1 MTPYHREDVWA
12 IVRFIAWIAVVFVAL
27 VFWFS
32 CAPGADDDG
41 LPSRRLST
49 TPPVVG
55 RETGNLALEGESAPA
70 TAKWAQT
77 ATVAGTGTYQEQAT
91 PPPRGAQEGGTLLSQ
106 LDALEARIAALDH
119 GPGLGAELET
129 ACGVCGVEWAS
140 VRRGEVEGRCRR
152 VPNLGVVKIARA
164 P

>member
-1 MTPYHREDVWA
+1 MTRPVLLSLLLA
-12 IVRFIAWIAVVFVAL
+12 G
-27 VFWFS
+27 
-32 CAPGADDDG
+32 CGPGEPPSLP
-41 LPSRRLST
+41 LPS
-49 TPPVVG
+49 PDVV
-55 RETGNLALEGESAPA
+55 A
-70 TAKWAQT
+70 
-77 ATVAGTGTYQEQAT
+77 
-91 PPPRGAQEGGTLLSQ
+91 Q

-152 VPNLGVVKIARA
+152 VPNLGVVQIARA